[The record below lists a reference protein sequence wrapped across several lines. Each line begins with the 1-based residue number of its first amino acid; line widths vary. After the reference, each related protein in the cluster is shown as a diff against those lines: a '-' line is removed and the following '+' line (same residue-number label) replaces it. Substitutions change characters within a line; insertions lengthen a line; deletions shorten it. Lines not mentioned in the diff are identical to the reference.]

1 VTISSDPA
9 STLPS
14 VIRYETF
21 NTTITF
27 SSSDAND
34 VITSCKCVKNFSDNN
49 VIVSNGAT
57 SVTISGQH
65 RTGFPSDVVKYVE
78 KNSSDQLQTPTIIY
92 DIGST
97 PANKAVYEV
106 NQDPTPGITRTYTVT
121 VTHTLGSDTFN
132 YSQYVRN
139 DVTVAYNF
147 LQDYY

>member
-1 VTISSDPA
+1 MTISASPA
-9 STLPS
+9 SVLPS
-14 VIRYETF
+14 VIRYENF
-21 NTTITF
+21 STTITF

-49 VIVSNGAT
+49 VIVANGTT

-78 KNSSDQLQTPTIIY
+78 KGSSDKLQTPTIIY

-97 PANKAVYEV
+97 PKNKDVYEV

-121 VTHTLGSDTFN
+121 VNHTLGSDQFN
-132 YSQYVRN
+132 FSQYVRN
-139 DVTVAYNF
+139 DVTVAYHF